1 MGVWDS
7 LKIDDLPNE
16 ELRAIARTIGLD
28 VAIKVWREFRGK
40 QISCPAKIDRRIVCR
55 YMRENYDKSAR
66 ELANDVG
73 VNTRTIYRYKDYKPV
88 RNPNQTSL
96 F

>member
-1 MGVWDS
+1 MWDS

-40 QISCPAKIDRRIVCR
+40 QIACPAIIDRRIVCR
-55 YMRENYDKSAR
+55 YMRENWLMMSAR
-66 ELANDVG
+66 C
-73 VNTRTIYRYKDYKPV
+73 V
-88 RNPNQTSL
+88 RINRFVISTSSS
-96 F
+96 